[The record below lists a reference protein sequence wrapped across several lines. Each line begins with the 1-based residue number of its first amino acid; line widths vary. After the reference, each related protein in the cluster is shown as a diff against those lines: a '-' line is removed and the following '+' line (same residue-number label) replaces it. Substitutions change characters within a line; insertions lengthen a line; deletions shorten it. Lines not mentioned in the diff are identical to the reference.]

1 MIDAYLVTK
10 QGMRSKMRCIYMKTL
25 GLWVAAGLV
34 LVILGLAVRPSTRS
48 PHTHQE
54 LDTHSTQRALHAI
67 LHHPPPQPLP
77 QPQQQQQPCQQQEK
91 DQNVECEGCRRG
103 RWVEGLPTLYIV
115 TPTYPRAEQVPEITR
130 TAQTL
135 MHVPNLVWLVSED
148 ASVSSPALLSYLNE
162 SGLNTVY
169 LRVQMPSKYQKVK
182 NKPRGVANRMAG
194 LNWVRSNGKEGVIYF
209 ADDDNTYDIRIFE
222 QIRWTRKV
230 SMFPV
235 GLVTSLGVSTP
246 IVRSGQV
253 VGFYDGW
260 IAHRTF
266 PVDMA
271 GFAVNVEF
279 LLQRPQA
286 GMPYKVGYEE
296 DGFIKSLGIKASEIE
311 PLAFNCTKIWV
322 WHTQTK
328 KNEPAKPVAQN
339 NATIGTNMDI
349 LKEQLWK
356 GPGTKGKA

>member
-1 MIDAYLVTK
+1 MSIKRRLKMVRGGNQRLVI
-10 QGMRSKMRCIYMKTL
+10 SWL
-25 GLWVAAGLV
+25 VALV
-34 LVILGLAVRPSTRS
+34 LVLLVVLATRNSARRDDDGGQVRSAVRALSAV
-48 PHTHQE
+48 
-54 LDTHSTQRALHAI
+54 QR
-67 LHHPPPQPLP
+67 PLP
-77 QPQQQQQPCQQQEK
+77 VQPPAQPHP
-91 DQNVECEGCRRG
+91 QNVLQTQHVSLVNG
-103 RWVEGLPTLYIV
+103 RCGSGKWVEGLPPLYII
-115 TPTYPRAEQVPEITR
+115 TPTYPRAEQVPELTR

-135 MHVPNLVWLVSED
+135 MNVPNVVWIVSED
-148 ASVSSPALLSYLNE
+148 STVASTSVVQYLNE

-169 LRVQMPSKYQKVK
+169 LHVQMPSRYKKVG

-194 LNWVRSNGKEGVIYF
+194 LNWVRENAKDGVLYF

-235 GLVTSLGVSTP
+235 GLVTKLGVSTP
-246 IVRSGQV
+246 IVKEGKV

-260 IAHRTF
+260 IAKRTF

-271 GFAVNVEF
+271 GFAVNVQY
-279 LLQRPQA
+279 LLERPLA
-286 GMPYKVGYEE
+286 SMPYKVGYEE

-328 KNEPAKPVAQN
+328 KNEPAKPIN
-339 NATIGTNMDI
+339 HTIATLGTN
-349 LKEQLWK
+349 LKIISEQLWK
-356 GPGTKGKA
+356 GPAIKTKS